1 MARIS
6 AYETIPQS
14 EISANDLLLI
24 ETVAHGTKTLKATEL
39 LNTYTRTYIDTL
51 QRNLELSIDE
61 IGDDLVALAN
71 RIDTDLLSRQ
81 DVEGIVDTA
90 INGLDTRFSSI
101 EHDVSDQASDISALE
116 SDTATLSSTKV
127 PGSRKISD
135 HIDLTVD
142 VTSLRLSGDLKSY
155 IVIYGGTDK
164 PDTETQLSY
173 EEAIRIASCNFYVN
187 RNNGRMWAPISG
199 PNGGG
204 DNFTVG
210 WLEIQSRSAE
220 YTTLANAITALQN
233 GKVDDTRSIAGY
245 TLSSDISEAALA
257 SKMAPIII
265 QYGTTDKT
273 SPEYYINPSV
283 AAGMVRDMLYIN
295 TTNGKMWRLQSIEV
309 VHGEGTAIWQYIART
324 DMFDGKTIA
333 YAPLIYPISAENL
346 AHNLLNTMPTP
357 SASGFIWFVTSD
369 KPSTETLALGRLAYP
384 KGAIAINTTNG
395 NWFRCTNVVDSNG
408 NDIPNILIRN
418 SPSSE
423 AYADFQIGGPVTYY
437 WEQVLSAEDHIIYND
452 VNDLKVPRRSYT
464 PIPVGTYCFTRYSTN
479 NGSSVGYIYR
489 LTSCILTN
497 GVYEL
502 DWDLNTK
509 PITWYNPNGA
519 EAALP
524 GSTSTTATYL
534 PKGTIVIHGSYN
546 NGNNRKMS
554 VVVNVTTTYT
564 TSLIYPSYTY
574 EYLPII
580 VLDNLVG
587 AVGQGPRLSVYDSYA
602 IDEQLAIIDQ
612 KLDRRCYFEYGSVYV
627 THPEYYDTDA
637 NHTMIGT
644 YQVSGNLCTVT
655 ATAKSVNG
663 WANVSY
669 RLPYEPL
676 SHSTVICRGIAGQI
690 IYGYTSSAN
699 GENVITMQP
708 STGGTF
714 SGDFDIYVT
723 ITYRMDDTS
732 SQRSVYTQAELDL
745 ACAEAADNARIARD
759 AEIVSLLEEI

>member
-1 MARIS
+1 MARIN

-14 EISANDLLLI
+14 EIGADDLLLI
-24 ETVAHGTKTLKATEL
+24 ETVAHGTKTLKATEI

-51 QRNLELSIDE
+51 QRNLELSID
-61 IGDDLVALAN
+61 GVSDDLVALAN
-71 RIDTDLLSRQ
+71 RMDTDLLSRQ

-90 INGLDTRFSSI
+90 VGGLNTRFTNI
-101 EHDVSDQASDISALE
+101 ENAVSDQASDISALE
-116 SDTATLSSTKV
+116 TETENLSDTKVST
-127 PGSRKISD
+127 SRKISD
-135 HIDLTVD
+135 HINLTQD

-164 PDTETQLSY
+164 PETETQLSY

-245 TLSSDISEAALA
+245 TLSNDISEAALA

-273 SPEYYINPSV
+273 SPEYYISPTV

-309 VHGEGTAIWQYIART
+309 VHGEGTAVWQYISRT

-333 YAPLIYPISAENL
+333 YAPLIYPVSAENL

-418 SPSSE
+418 NASSE
-423 AYADFQIGGPVTYY
+423 SYSDFQIGGPVTYY

-452 VNDLKVPRRSYT
+452 LNDSRVPRRSYT
-464 PIPVGTYCFTRYSTN
+464 PIPAGTYCFTRYDTSHGT
-479 NGSSVGYIYR
+479 SVGYIYR
-489 LTSCILTN
+489 LISCVLTD

-509 PITWYNPNGA
+509 PIVWYNPGGA
-519 EAALP
+519 EAVLP
-524 GSTSTTATYL
+524 GTTSTTTTYL
-534 PKGTIVIHGSYN
+534 PKGTVVMHGSFN

-554 VVVNVTTTYT
+554 VVVNVTATYT
-564 TSLIYPSYTY
+564 TSLIYPAYTY

-580 VLDNLVG
+580 TLDNLVG
-587 AVGQGPRLSVYDSYA
+587 AVGQDPRLSVYDSYA
-602 IDEQLAIIDQ
+602 IDEQMAIINQ
-612 KLDRRCYFEYGSVYV
+612 KLDRRCYFEYGAVNVS
-627 THPEYYDTDA
+627 HPEHYTADS

-644 YQVSGNLCTVT
+644 YQITGNLCTVT
-655 ATAKSVNG
+655 ATAKSVDG

-669 RLPYEPL
+669 RLPYAPL
-676 SHSTVICRGIAGQI
+676 SNSTVVCRDVAWQMVHA
-690 IYGYTSSAN
+690 YTSYEN
-699 GENVITMQP
+699 GQNVITMRP
-708 STGGTF
+708 TTGGTF

-723 ITYRMDDTS
+723 ITYRMDDTA

-745 ACAEAADNARIARD
+745 ACASAVSDRES
-759 AEIVSLLEEI
+759 EIETDLTTI

>member
-14 EISANDLLLI
+14 EISADDLLLI

-51 QRNLELSIDE
+51 QRNLELSIDDL
-61 IGDDLVALAN
+61 GDRLTSLSN

-90 INGLDTRFSSI
+90 IDGLNTRFSSI
-101 EHDVSDQASDISALE
+101 EHDVSENADDISALGADVSNLE
-116 SDTATLSSTKV
+116 IAKV
-127 PGSRKISD
+127 PSSRKISD
-135 HIDLTVD
+135 HITLSQD

-187 RNNGRMWAPISG
+187 RSNGRMWAPISG

-265 QYGTTDKT
+265 QYGNNDKT
-273 SPEYYINPSV
+273 SPEYYIAPSV

-346 AHNLLNTMPTP
+346 AHNLLNTMP
-357 SASGFIWFVTSD
+357 SSDASGFIWFTTSD
-369 KPSTETLALGRLAYP
+369 KPATETLALGRLAYP
-384 KGAIAINTTNG
+384 KGSLAINTNNG
-395 NWFRCTNVVDSNG
+395 NWFRCTDVVDSNG
-408 NDIPNILIRN
+408 NHIPNILIRN

-437 WEQVLSAEDHIIYND
+437 WELVMTAEDSVIYTDIND
-452 VNDLKVPRRSYT
+452 SKVPRKSYT
-464 PIPVGTYCFTRYSTN
+464 PIPVGTYCFTNYQSS
-479 NGSSVGYIYR
+479 SSVNEVRKIYR
-489 LTSCILTN
+489 LTKCALSE
-497 GVYEL
+497 GVYNL
-502 DWDLNTK
+502 DWNLEDKVVEL
-509 PITWYNPNGA
+509 YNINGS
-519 EAALP
+519 EAPLP
-524 GSTSTTATYL
+524 GTTSALSWTYY
-534 PKGTIVIHGSYN
+534 PKGTIFIHGSYN

-554 VVVNVTTTYT
+554 IVVGVTETYS
-564 TSLIYPSYTY
+564 TSVLYPTYTY

-580 VLDNLVG
+580 TLDNVLG
-587 AVGQGPRLSVYDSYA
+587 AGGQGPTLQIYDTEA
-602 IDEQLAIIDQ
+602 VNEQLNVISQ
-612 KLDRRCYFEYGSVYV
+612 QLDRRCYFEYGAVNV
-627 THPEYYDTDA
+627 THPEYYTDDS

-644 YQVSGNLCTVT
+644 YQVTGNLCTVT
-655 ATAKSVNG
+655 AVAKSVNG
-663 WANVSY
+663 WSNVSY

-676 SHSTVICRGIAGQI
+676 SNAQVLVRGIAGQVM
-690 IYGYTSSAN
+690 YAFTSVVN
-699 GENVITMQP
+699 DQNVITLQP

-714 SGDFDIYVT
+714 SGDFDMYVT
-723 ITYRMDDTS
+723 ITYRMDDEGS
-732 SQRSVYTQAELDL
+732 SRTVYTQAELDL
-745 ACAEAADNARIARD
+745 ACANA
-759 AEIVSLLEEI
+759 VSDREEEIATVLATI

>member
-1 MARIS
+1 MARIN

-14 EISANDLLLI
+14 EIGANDLLLI
-24 ETVAHGTKTLKATEL
+24 ETVAHGTKTLKATEI

-61 IGDDLVALAN
+61 VGDDLATLAN
-71 RIDTDLLSRQ
+71 RMDTDLLSRQ

-90 INGLDTRFSSI
+90 IEGLNTRFTNI
-101 EHDVSDQASDISALE
+101 ENAVSDQASDISALE

-127 PGSRKISD
+127 PASRKISD
-135 HIDLTVD
+135 HINLTQD

-164 PDTETQLSY
+164 PETETQLSY

-204 DNFTVG
+204 DNYTVV

-220 YTTLANAITALQN
+220 YETLANAITALQN
-233 GKVDDTRSIAGY
+233 GKVDETRSIAGY
-245 TLSSDISEAALA
+245 YLSSDISEAALA

-265 QYGTTDKT
+265 QYGTTDKPST
-273 SPEYYINPSV
+273 EYYISPSV
-283 AAGMVRDMLYIN
+283 AAGMVRDTLYIN

-309 VHGEGTAIWQYIART
+309 VHGEGTAIWQYISRT

-346 AHNLLNTMPTP
+346 AHNLLNTMPTL

-384 KGAIAINTTNG
+384 KGAISINTTNG
-395 NWFRCTNVVDSNG
+395 NWFRCINIVDSNG
-408 NDIPNILIRN
+408 NDIPDILVRN
-418 SPSSE
+418 NAYSE
-423 AYADFQIGGPVTYY
+423 SYSDFQISGPVTYH
-437 WEQVLSAEDHIIYND
+437 WEQVLSADDHIIYND
-452 VNDLKVPRRSYT
+452 LNDSRVPRRSYT
-464 PIPVGTYCFTRYSTN
+464 PIPAGTYCFTRYNTS
-479 NGSSVGYIYR
+479 NGTSVGYIYR
-489 LTSCILTN
+489 LTSCILTD

-509 PITWYNPNGA
+509 PITWYNHNGA
-519 EAALP
+519 EAVLP
-524 GSTSTTATYL
+524 GTTSTTSTYL
-534 PKGTIVIHGSYN
+534 PNGTVVIHGSFN
-546 NGNNRKMS
+546 NGKKRKMS
-554 VVVNVTTTYT
+554 VVVNVTTTYSA
-564 TSLIYPSYTY
+564 SLIYPEYTY

-580 VLDNLVG
+580 TLDNLVG
-587 AVGQGPRLSVYDSYA
+587 AVGQDPRLSVYDSYA
-602 IDEQLAIIDQ
+602 IDEQMAVIDQ

-627 THPEYYDTDA
+627 THPEYYTADS

-644 YQVSGNLCTVT
+644 YQISGNLCTVT
-655 ATAKSVNG
+655 ATAKSVDG

-669 RLPYEPL
+669 RLPYAPL
-676 SHSTVICRGIAGQI
+676 SDSIVVCRGVAWQMV
-690 IYGYTSSAN
+690 YVYTSYEN
-699 GENVITMQP
+699 GQNVITMRP
-708 STGGTF
+708 TTGGTF
-714 SGDFDIYVT
+714 SGDLDIYVT
-723 ITYRMDDTS
+723 ITYRMDDTA

-745 ACAEAADNARIARD
+745 ACANAVSDRE
-759 AEIVSLLEEI
+759 AEIETDLRTI

>member
-14 EISANDLLLI
+14 EIGADDLLLI
-24 ETVAHGTKTLKATEL
+24 ETVEHGTKTLKATEI

-61 IGDDLVALAN
+61 LGDGLAN
-71 RIDTDLLSRQ
+71 LSNRMDTDLLSRQ

-90 INGLDTRFSSI
+90 VDGLNTRFTNI
-101 EHDVSDQASDISALE
+101 ESAVSEHASDISALE
-116 SDTATLSSTKV
+116 TETENLSDTKVST
-127 PGSRKISD
+127 SRKISD
-135 HIDLTVD
+135 HIDLTQN

-164 PDTETQLSY
+164 PETETQLSY

-204 DNFTVG
+204 DNYTVV
-210 WLEIQSRSAE
+210 WLEIQSRSSE
-220 YTTLANAITALQN
+220 YQTLANAIELLQN
-233 GKVDDTRSIAGY
+233 GKVDSTTSIAGY
-245 TLSSDISEAALA
+245 PLSGDISEAALA

-265 QYGTTDKT
+265 QYGTTDK
-273 SPEYYINPSV
+273 PYNEYYISPSV
-283 AAGMVRDMLYIN
+283 AQGMVRDMLYIN

-309 VHGEGTAIWQYIART
+309 VHGEGTAVWQYISRT
-324 DMFDGKTIA
+324 DVFDGKTIA

-346 AHNLLNTMPTP
+346 AHNLLNTMPSG

-369 KPSTETLALGRLAYP
+369 KPSTETLALSKLAYP

-395 NWFRCTNVVDSNG
+395 NWFRCANIVDSNG

-418 SPSSE
+418 SASSE
-423 AYADFQIGGPVTYY
+423 SYSDFQISGPVTYH
-437 WEQVLSAEDHIIYND
+437 WEQVLSPEDHIIYNG
-452 VNDLKVPRRSYT
+452 VNDSRVPRRSYT
-464 PIPVGTYCFTRYSTN
+464 PIPAGTYCFTRYNTS
-479 NGSSVGYIYR
+479 NGTSVGYIYR
-489 LTSCILTN
+489 LTSCVLTN

-519 EAALP
+519 EAVLP
-524 GSTSTTATYL
+524 GTTDSTTTYF
-534 PKGTIVIHGSYN
+534 PKGTIIIHGSYN
-546 NGNNRKMS
+546 NGKQRKMS
-554 VVVNVTTTYT
+554 VVVNVTATYT
-564 TSLIYPSYTY
+564 TSLIYPAYTY

-580 VLDNLVG
+580 TLDNLVG
-587 AVGQGPRLSVYDSYA
+587 TVGNDPRLLVYDAYA
-602 IDEQLAIIDQ
+602 IDEQLAIRDQ
-612 KLDRRCYFEYGSVYV
+612 RIERRCYFEYGSVHV
-627 THPEYYDTDA
+627 THPEYYTADS
-637 NHTMIGT
+637 NHTMIGQ
-644 YQVSGNLCTVT
+644 YQISGNLCTVT
-655 ATAKSVNG
+655 ATAKSVDG
-663 WANVSY
+663 WGNVSY
-669 RLPYEPL
+669 RLPYAPL
-676 SHSTVICRGIAGQI
+676 SNSTAICRGAAGQI
-690 IYGYTSSAN
+690 IYVYTASAN

-714 SGDFDIYVT
+714 AGDFDIYVT
-723 ITYRMDDTS
+723 ITYRMDDTA

-745 ACAEAADNARIARD
+745 ACAEAADNAVIARD
-759 AEIVSLLEEI
+759 TEIEGLLQNI